1 MQQPTLRIIA
11 LLVATSLILISC
23 SNDKTPSAVHIMT
36 IETDINKGL
45 ERYIQRGID
54 QAQRYQARAIV
65 LKINTPGGS
74 IDSTKRIVSQILA
87 SPVPIITWVGPSGS
101 EAMSAGTFITMSG
114 HIATMAPSTTIG
126 AATPIQSNGEDIEG
140 ALGKKILNS
149 TAAFGRGL
157 AEVRERNTD
166 WIEKAVLD
174 GASASSKEALE
185 LQIIDHIA
193 SDIDDVLFKIQ
204 KETIQTIDGASIE
217 LDVFGHAQVV
227 NSMNFYERGLQII
240 SNPAILSLLLFA
252 GIAGIAIEFLSPGN
266 IFPGVA
272 GLIALLASFLGV
284 GTLLPGEA
292 AIAFILLGLTLL
304 ILEFTIGSGGIFAP
318 GAIVSLALGQAIAIG
333 QASTELDLTKIFL
346 ATGAIA
352 ITVLAFIAVLL
363 FIVAKKYY
371 APTHDYGTREN

>member
-1 MQQPTLRIIA
+1 MQQSIFRIIA
-11 LLVATSLILISC
+11 LLIVTIFLSISC

-36 IETDINKGL
+36 IDSDINKGL
-45 ERYIQRGID
+45 ERYIQRGIE
-54 QAQRYQARAIV
+54 QAQRNQARVIV

-74 IDSTKRIVSQILA
+74 IDSTKRIVTQILA
-87 SPVPIITWVGPSGS
+87 SSVPVITWVGPSGS

-157 AEVRERNTD
+157 AEVRERNKD

-174 GASASSKEALE
+174 GASASSNEALE
-185 LQIIDHIA
+185 LEIIDYLA
-193 SDIDDVLFKIQ
+193 SDIDELLFKIQ
-204 KETIQTIDGASIE
+204 KETVQTVDGLLIE

-240 SNPAILSLLLFA
+240 SNPAVLSLLLFA

-272 GLIALLASFLGV
+272 GIIALLASFLGI

-292 AIAFILLGLTLL
+292 AIAFILLGLALL
-304 ILEFTIGSGGIFAP
+304 VLEFSIGSGGIFAT
-318 GAIVSLALGQAIAIG
+318 GAIASLALGQAIAIG
-333 QASTELDLTKIFL
+333 QASTELDMTKILL
-346 ATGAIA
+346 ATGAIL
-352 ITVLAFIAVLL
+352 ITIAAFVAVLV

>member
-1 MQQPTLRIIA
+1 
-11 LLVATSLILISC
+11 
-23 SNDKTPSAVHIMT
+23 MT
-36 IETDINKGL
+36 IDSDINKGL
-45 ERYIQRGID
+45 ERYIQRGIE
-54 QAQRYQARAIV
+54 QAQRNQARVIV

-74 IDSTKRIVSQILA
+74 IDSTKRIVTQILA
-87 SPVPIITWVGPSGS
+87 SSVPVITWVGPSGS
-101 EAMSAGTFITMSG
+101 EAMSAGTFITISG

-157 AEVRERNTD
+157 AEVRERNKD

-174 GASASSKEALE
+174 GASASSNEALE
-185 LQIIDHIA
+185 LEIIDYLA
-193 SDIDDVLFKIQ
+193 SDIDELLFKIQ
-204 KETIQTIDGASIE
+204 KETVQTVDGLLIE

-240 SNPAILSLLLFA
+240 SNPAVLSLLLFA

-272 GLIALLASFLGV
+272 GIIALLASFLGI

-292 AIAFILLGLTLL
+292 AIAFILLGLALL
-304 ILEFTIGSGGIFAP
+304 VLEFSIGSGGIFAT
-318 GAIVSLALGQAIAIG
+318 GAIASLALGQAIAIG
-333 QASTELDLTKIFL
+333 QASTELDMTKILL
-346 ATGAIA
+346 ATGAIL
-352 ITVLAFIAVLL
+352 ITIAAFVAVLV